1 MRYKSCLRRHIDMR
15 RQIKETFEN
24 MRTVIEFAV
33 SMAKDVRVF
42 IREEKNYSDYL
53 LVAEML
59 NLDTAN

>member
-1 MRYKSCLRRHIDMR
+1 MR

>member
-1 MRYKSCLRRHIDMR
+1 MSSK
-15 RQIKETFEN
+15 IKETFEN

-42 IREEKNYSDYL
+42 LREEKNYSDYL